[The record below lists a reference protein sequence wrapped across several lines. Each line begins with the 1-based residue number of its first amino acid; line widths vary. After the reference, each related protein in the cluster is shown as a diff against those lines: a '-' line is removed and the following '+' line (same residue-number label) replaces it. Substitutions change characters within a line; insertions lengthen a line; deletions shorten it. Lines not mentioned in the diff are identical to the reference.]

1 MKNILIKYL
10 ETLATDA
17 KQSHGNLAVFP
28 LLSDAAVSLA
38 YLMLDEA
45 LQKEVVEVAEVDES
59 GEVSR
64 LKVINRSDLPVL
76 ILDGEELVGAK
87 QNRIVN
93 STFLIAAGSVTI
105 IPVSCVEQ
113 GRWTYRTDRFFSE
126 KRMMTSRMRAS
137 KAVEVQ
143 NCLSMRAEF
152 AADQG
157 SVWQNI
163 REMAERRNVDS
174 LSGAMA
180 DIFEKERPTIA
191 EYLPHFHC
199 IERQV
204 GAIFAIAGK
213 VVGVEAFGK
222 SDTFAA
228 CFDKIVESY
237 VLDAIDEVD
246 REGKDRSTAENAGNF
261 LRDLFSCRVAT
272 FPSAGLGTDCRLD
285 SVKANG
291 LALVVDGE
299 VLHLSVFA
307 RQARERGSKL
317 RTRLSRPSRRRGRMV
332 TR

>member
-1 MKNILIKYL
+1 
-10 ETLATDA
+10 
-17 KQSHGNLAVFP
+17 
-28 LLSDAAVSLA
+28 
-38 YLMLDEA
+38 
-45 LQKEVVEVAEVDES
+45 
-59 GEVSR
+59 
-64 LKVINRSDLPVL
+64 
-76 ILDGEELVGAK
+76 
-87 QNRIVN
+87 
-93 STFLIAAGSVTI
+93 
-105 IPVSCVEQ
+105 
-113 GRWTYRTDRFFSE
+113 
-126 KRMMTSRMRAS
+126 MTSRMRAS

-222 SDTFAA
+222 SDTLAA

-246 REGKDRSTAENAGNF
+246 REETDRSTAEDAGE
-261 LRDLFSCRVAT
+261 LVRDLLSCRVAT

-285 SVKANG
+285 SEQVNG

-299 VLHLSVFA
+299 VLHLSAFA
-307 RQARERGSKL
+307 RRAFARGKKPS
-317 RTRLSRPSRRRGRMV
+317 TRLIRPIRRKGRLDD
-332 TR
+332 

>member
-1 MKNILIKYL
+1 
-10 ETLATDA
+10 
-17 KQSHGNLAVFP
+17 
-28 LLSDAAVSLA
+28 
-38 YLMLDEA
+38 
-45 LQKEVVEVAEVDES
+45 
-59 GEVSR
+59 
-64 LKVINRSDLPVL
+64 
-76 ILDGEELVGAK
+76 
-87 QNRIVN
+87 
-93 STFLIAAGSVTI
+93 
-105 IPVSCVEQ
+105 
-113 GRWTYRTDRFFSE
+113 
-126 KRMMTSRMRAS
+126 
-137 KAVEVQ
+137 
-143 NCLSMRAEF
+143 MRAEF

-180 DIFEKERPTIA
+180 DIYEKERPAIA

-199 IERQV
+199 LERQV
-204 GAIFAIAGK
+204 GAVFAIAGQ
-213 VVGVEAFGK
+213 VVGFEAFGK
-222 SDTFAA
+222 SDTFAT

-237 VLDAIDEVD
+237 VLDAIDEFG

-272 FPSAGLGTDCRLD
+272 FPPAGLGTDCRLD
-285 SVKANG
+285 SEKANG

-317 RTRLSRPSRRRGRMV
+317 RTRLSRPSRRRRRMV

>member
-17 KQSHGNLAVFP
+17 KQSHDNLTVFP

-64 LKVINRSDLPVL
+64 LKVINRSGLPVL

-93 STFLIAAGSVTI
+93 TTILIAAESMTI

-113 GRWTYRTDRFFSE
+113 GRWTYRTNRFFSE

-137 KAVEVQ
+137 KAVKVQ
-143 NCLSMRAEF
+143 DCLSMRAEF

-180 DIFEKERPTIA
+180 DIYEKERPAIA

-199 IERQV
+199 LERQV
-204 GAIFAIAGK
+204 GAVFAIAGK
-213 VVGVEAFGK
+213 VVGFEAFGK
-222 SDTFAA
+222 SDTFAT

-237 VLDAIDEVD
+237 VLDAIDEFG

-272 FPSAGLGTDCRLD
+272 FPPAGLGTDCRLD
-285 SVKANG
+285 SEKANG

-317 RTRLSRPSRRRGRMV
+317 RTRLSRPSRRRRRMV

>member
-17 KQSHGNLAVFP
+17 KQSHDNLTVFP

-93 STFLIAAGSVTI
+93 TTILIAAESMTI

-113 GRWTYRTDRFFSE
+113 GRWTYRTNRFFSE

-137 KAVEVQ
+137 KAVKVQ
-143 NCLSMRAEF
+143 DCLSMRAEF

-180 DIFEKERPTIA
+180 DIYEKERPAIA

-199 IERQV
+199 LERQV
-204 GAIFAIAGK
+204 GAVFAIAGQ
-213 VVGVEAFGK
+213 VVGFEAFGK
-222 SDTFAA
+222 SDTFAT

-237 VLDAIDEVD
+237 VLDAIDEFG

-285 SVKANG
+285 SEKANG

-317 RTRLSRPSRRRGRMV
+317 RTRLSRPSRRRRRMV

>member
-17 KQSHGNLAVFP
+17 KQSHDNLTVFP

-93 STFLIAAGSVTI
+93 TTILIAAESMTI

-113 GRWTYRTDRFFSE
+113 GRWTYRTNRFFSE

-137 KAVEVQ
+137 KAVKVQ
-143 NCLSMRAEF
+143 DCLSMRAEF

-180 DIFEKERPTIA
+180 DIYEKERPAIA

-199 IERQV
+199 LERQV
-204 GAIFAIAGK
+204 GAVFAIAGK
-213 VVGVEAFGK
+213 VVGFEAFGK
-222 SDTFAA
+222 SDTFAT

-237 VLDAIDEVD
+237 VLDAIDEFG

-261 LRDLFSCRVAT
+261 LRDLFSSRVAT

-285 SVKANG
+285 SEKANG

-317 RTRLSRPSRRRGRMV
+317 RTRLSRPSRRRRRMV